1 MAGAR
6 VEKKLTTLRV
16 KALREPGKYED
27 GGGLRIVVE
36 PSGARR
42 WVLRVA
48 INGQRIERGL
58 GAFPD
63 VSLEA
68 ARLKATEIRTAAK
81 SGVDVRIEER
91 QREVAGTTFRQ
102 MFKIS
107 FSQRE
112 KQLSNAKHL
121 KQWPS
126 TMEAYVFPTI
136 GDVPVADVNTG

>member
-16 KALREPGKYED
+16 KALREPGTYED
-27 GGGLRIVVE
+27 GGGLRSVVA

-42 WVLRVA
+42 WVLGIS

-63 VSLEA
+63 VWLEA

-81 SGVDVRIEER
+81 SGVDVRIGECR
-91 QREVAGTTFRQ
+91 RLVAGTTFRQ
-102 MFKIS
+102 VFKIS

-112 KQLSNAKHL
+112 KQLSNANTSNNGHRPWKPTSS
-121 KQWPS
+121 PS
-126 TMEAYVFPTI
+126 ATSLLPM
-136 GDVPVADVNTG
+136 

>member
-36 PSGARR
+36 PSGAQR
-42 WVLRVA
+42 WVVRVS

-58 GAFPD
+58 GGVPD

-68 ARLKATEIRTAAK
+68 ARLKANEIRTAAK
-81 SGVDVRIEER
+81 SGVDVRATSR
-91 QREVAGTTFRQ
+91 RASPVRVGRVLGH
-102 MFKIS
+102 
-107 FSQRE
+107 RRLRGW
-112 KQLSNAKHL
+112 QL
-121 KQWPS
+121 
-126 TMEAYVFPTI
+126 
-136 GDVPVADVNTG
+136 VPVRR